1 MDIIYESAQNFK
13 KLENVKYNFV
23 FVQNRKMHKITLDF
37 MITDFKH
44 AAGLQY
50 ITDIAI
56 EKNPAKLIDSILSD
70 NKYKITDEKL
80 SKSYKYKEELRY
92 AGSVQER
99 VSDIRYLEKCLDTSD
114 FMRINKIQTFG
125 SWITAEYFIEA
136 FCREINSIMYI
147 FLRKRAESDNYVIV
161 SFFRKKTVF
170 QGISTYWM
178 LKEKITEVGKIE
190 LYRSSTYKEKIK
202 S

>member
-1 MDIIYESAQNFK
+1 MQGFCLFS
-13 KLENVKYNFV
+13 
-23 FVQNRKMHKITLDF
+23 
-37 MITDFKH
+37 
-44 AAGLQY
+44 G
-50 ITDIAI
+50 
-56 EKNPAKLIDSILSD
+56 
-70 NKYKITDEKL
+70 
-80 SKSYKYKEELRY
+80 
-92 AGSVQER
+92 
-99 VSDIRYLEKCLDTSD
+99 EKCLDASD

-170 QGISTYWM
+170 QGISTYLL
-178 LKEKITEVGKIE
+178 LKEKLEDDKKIE
-190 LYRSSTYKEKIK
+190 LYRSSTYKEEIQ